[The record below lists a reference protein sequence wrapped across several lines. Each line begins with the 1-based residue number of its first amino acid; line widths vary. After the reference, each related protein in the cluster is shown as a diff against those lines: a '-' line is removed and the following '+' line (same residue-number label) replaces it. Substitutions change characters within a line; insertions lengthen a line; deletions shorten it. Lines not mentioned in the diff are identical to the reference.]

1 MMVSVEK
8 QAVIRHV
15 IEQSGLPSAAMIMPD
30 QVLVRDRRS
39 FVLLRPLIQWLAV
52 R

>member
-8 QAVIRHV
+8 RAAMRRV

-30 QVLVRDRRS
+30 QVLVRERRS
-39 FVLLRPLIQWLAV
+39 FFRLRPLIQWLAV